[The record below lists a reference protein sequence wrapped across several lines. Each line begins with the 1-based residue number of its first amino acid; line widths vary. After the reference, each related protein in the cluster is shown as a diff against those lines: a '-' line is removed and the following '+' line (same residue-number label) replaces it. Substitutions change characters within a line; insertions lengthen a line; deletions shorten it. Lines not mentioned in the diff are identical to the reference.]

1 MKDQRDGRTI
11 PLPLSPRVWG
21 AITLPLPL
29 TDAEWDELL
38 AVLAVFR
45 PAMVRPT
52 AHDQAADPDGA
63 GKEQ

>member
-1 MKDQRDGRTI
+1 MTDTHRTERTI

-45 PAMVRPT
+45 PAMVRPDGDN
-52 AHDQAADPDGA
+52 AVPSSPDPSP
-63 GKEQ
+63 